1 MFTYIKND
9 VRLHCIGHFADC
21 IYVLLT
27 YMCRYPHFQIV
38 YVNSTNNISHLLSD
52 GSPKAVSMLYSPC
65 CVYGTNP
72 QYRSALI
79 GRKNIIEII
88 YYY

>member
-1 MFTYIKND
+1 MPIVFVKEVSFSKQTHIINKITIQTCLHISKND

-38 YVNSTNNISHLLSD
+38 C
-52 GSPKAVSMLYSPC
+52 K
-65 CVYGTNP
+65 
-72 QYRSALI
+72 
-79 GRKNIIEII
+79 
-88 YYY
+88 